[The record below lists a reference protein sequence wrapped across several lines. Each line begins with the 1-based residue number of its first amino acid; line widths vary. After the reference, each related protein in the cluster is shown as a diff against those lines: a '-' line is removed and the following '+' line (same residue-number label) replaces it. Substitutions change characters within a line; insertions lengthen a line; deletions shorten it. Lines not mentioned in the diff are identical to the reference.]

1 MNRRQRTIEIEK
13 AVQELSND
21 LAMLHINDINK
32 VADKYN
38 LTNIFLIKLMALMPH
53 TDNPGFYKRI

>member
-1 MNRRQRTIEIEK
+1 MTKKERTIEIEK
-13 AVQELSND
+13 AVKELSKD

-32 VADKYN
+32 VANKYN

-53 TDNPGFYKRI
+53 TDNPGFYKRR

>member
-53 TDNPGFYKRI
+53 TDNPGFYKRR